1 MRALAER
8 LDVVLGGRTA
18 ASVTPIGVSGLR
30 TARPS
35 YSELVGLTVASVT
48 SRAKYVIVDL
58 TTLRVLIHLGQAGR
72 LDIEAPPRTSR
83 PRGAVMRLGFG
94 DLAIVVREYGTER
107 RAGWWVLDRSDQG
120 PLATLGPEPGEAA
133 FAEYVRTSDDT
144 RHLHT
149 SLRDQHVVAG
159 IGRGY
164 VDDILHIAQLSPF
177 ASLHSLDAPTRERLL
192 SAIDARLDDALT
204 SERQRTGG
212 LSEAR
217 LGDRFTI
224 HNRHG
229 TPCPRCGSILQRVSY
244 ASYEITYCPTCQT
257 SGRVL
262 ADRRLS
268 RLLR

>member
-8 LDVVLGGRTA
+8 LDPVLAGRSITA
-18 ASVTPIGVSGLR
+18 VTPIGISGLR

-35 YSELVGLTVASVT
+35 YSDLIGLTVISVT
-48 SRAKYVIVDL
+48 SRAKYLIIDC
-58 TTLRVLIHLGQAGR
+58 TPLRVLVHLGQAGR
-72 LDIEAPPRTSR
+72 LDIETPPRTTR
-83 PRGAVMRLGFG
+83 PRGAVMRLSLG
-94 DLAIVVREYGTER
+94 DVAIVVREYGTER
-107 RAGWWVLDRSDQG
+107 RAGWWVLEASDEG

-164 VDDILHIAQLSPF
+164 VDDILHTAKLSPF
-177 ASLHSLDAPTRERLL
+177 ASLHSLDAAARERLL
-192 SAIDARLDDALT
+192 DAIDARLDEALV
-204 SERQRTGG
+204 SERRRTGG
-212 LSEAR
+212 LSEAK

-229 TPCPRCGSILQRVSY
+229 TPCPRCGTTLLRVSY

-257 SGRVL
+257 AGRVL